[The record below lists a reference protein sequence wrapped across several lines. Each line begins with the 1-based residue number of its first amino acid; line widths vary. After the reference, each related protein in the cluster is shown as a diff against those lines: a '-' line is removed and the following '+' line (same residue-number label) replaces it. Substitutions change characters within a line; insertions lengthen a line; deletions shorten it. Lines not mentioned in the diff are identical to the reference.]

1 MIIVMNM
8 IKVVMMIGFL
18 KNIMMNIIIQII
30 KMNLEKGYL
39 KIGKMNLLKKEKKKN
54 MKRKVKLHIQMVLNL
69 IQIYIKI

>member
-1 MIIVMNM
+1 MNM